1 MLQLSGVLIESGSV
15 FEAVVNGANVAL
27 FLLRFGFTVYKGFGL
42 VGSLTPLPTPRD
54 TMTFRVNEHC
64 KKHLQ
69 QETAGA
75 SRRTSIPPVG

>member
-1 MLQLSGVLIESGSV
+1 MGSGSV
-15 FEAVVNGANVAL
+15 FEAVVNGAIVAL
-27 FLLRFGFTVYKGFGL
+27 FLLRFGFLVNKGFGL
-42 VGSLTPLPTPRD
+42 DRSLAPLPSPRD
-54 TMTFRVNEHC
+54 TMIFRVNKHC